1 MTRQASAVLR
11 LVASRARLRGV
22 LAEDAA
28 VGTLGALVLR
38 LVRRH
43 PLGSAALAALLGG
56 LLMRAR
62 PWHWALKPELWSA
75 LLPAL
80 MATLAN
86 APLSTWSGLLA
97 SFLHQAS
104 QSDSEPAPG

>member
-11 LVASRARLRGV
+11 LVASRERLRGA
-22 LAEDAA
+22 LADDAA
-28 VGTLGALVLR
+28 IGTLGTLVLR

-43 PLGSAALAALLGG
+43 PLGSVALAALLGG
-56 LLMRAR
+56 LLVRGR
-62 PWHWALKPELWSA
+62 PWRWALKPELWSA

-86 APLSTWSGLLA
+86 APMSTWSGLLTA
-97 SFLHQAS
+97 FLQQAR
-104 QSDSEPAPG
+104 QDDDAPAPA